1 VIWPATTQRL
11 KRDMLCGAVTGDQ
24 ADEFALARK
33 IFIIYLH
40 LNDYNHYVDY
50 H

>member
-1 VIWPATTQRL
+1 VIRPATTQRL
-11 KRDMLCGAVTGDQ
+11 KRDMLCGAVIGGQ
-24 ADEFALARK
+24 ADESALDKK

-40 LNDYNHYVDY
+40 LTVYNVYVDY